1 MKNAEINAGVKMS
14 MIISKTLAVIVF
26 LAGLFT
32 GTYFAKVAREPN
44 YFLGCVI
51 LAGAIGLSKKL
62 WAVK

>member
-1 MKNAEINAGVKMS
+1 M
-14 MIISKTLAVIVF
+14 MIFCKTLAVIVF
-26 LAGLFT
+26 VAGLLT

-62 WAVK
+62 WNVK

>member
-1 MKNAEINAGVKMS
+1 MKEVDVKM
-14 MIISKTLAVIVF
+14 MTIFCKTLAVIVF